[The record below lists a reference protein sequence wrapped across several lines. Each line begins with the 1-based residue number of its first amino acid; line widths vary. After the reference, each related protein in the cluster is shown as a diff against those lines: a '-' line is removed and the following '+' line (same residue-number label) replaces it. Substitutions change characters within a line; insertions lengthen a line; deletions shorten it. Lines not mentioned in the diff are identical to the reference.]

1 VKIDTQ
7 SRTIQLRNFD
17 FHYSEEDFVNP
28 ESYDFHRH
36 VWSSREPLAYVIHTC
51 GAVLAIVFP
60 EYYAYTE
67 QDAIDEAVDK
77 GKLDSL
83 LISQEELAD
92 YETGKDS
99 EGYPEYEGIAFL
111 GNASEPFDQQNLEM
125 FSIPARLFAT
135 DPLIVKVIA
144 DNPEEVQS

>member
-7 SRTIQLRNFD
+7 TRTIQLRNFD

-28 ESYDFHRH
+28 GSYDFHRH
-36 VWSSREPLAYVIHTC
+36 VWSNREPLAYVIHTC

-83 LISQEELAD
+83 LISQDELKD
-92 YETGKDS
+92 YESGTFAANRTSPGLAV
-99 EGYPEYEGIAFL
+99 IAVFVAL
-111 GNASEPFDQQNLEM
+111 DCD
-125 FSIPARLFAT
+125 T
-135 DPLIVKVIA
+135 DPPALRLA
-144 DNPEEVQS
+144 CSRPSQFLP